1 EALVLLVNGK
11 IDEEAFL
18 FKIKKSL
25 PTYQIPK
32 QIIEVDE
39 IPYTSTGK
47 INRAATKILAQKQI
61 DYSKLT

>member
-1 EALVLLVNGK
+1 M
-11 IDEEAFL
+11 FL

-39 IPYTSTGK
+39 IPYTTTGK